1 LEPKEVNAMTETTL
15 TDPASSIPIKPGLV
29 RLFFP
34 GFLNTDWSA
43 AYLSAVDKVAQDIRI
58 ERESAMDH
66 FTIVHVTMMSIPHSE
81 VQALIA
87 ERFLSALRDEI
98 ADTFDLKLH
107 LKFVEAGAR
116 EIVAEYDFAQSKA
129 EVIEHVR
136 LALDRREGEIP
147 PDVVDHDAQLITWL
161 VICLNAR
168 RAKSL
173 GKHGDFY
180 ADILKKFEREEI
192 ICSLVKPSV
201 DQVKLIALLE
211 RPLDTIAASRPWAHP
226 LYS

>member
-1 LEPKEVNAMTETTL
+1 LEPKKVNAMTETTL

-34 GFLNTDWSA
+34 GFLNTDWSE
-43 AYLSAVDKVAQDIRI
+43 AYLRAVDKVARDIRI

-66 FTIVHVTMMSIPHSE
+66 FTIVHVTIMSILHSE
-81 VQALIA
+81 AQSRVA

-98 ADTFDLKLH
+98 VGAFDLKLD
-107 LKFVEAGAR
+107 LKFIEAGAR
-116 EIVAEYDFAQSKA
+116 EIVAEYDFAQSKTD
-129 EVIEHVR
+129 VIEHVR
-136 LALDRREGEIP
+136 LALGRGEGEIP
-147 PDVVDHDAQLITWL
+147 PDVVHHDAQLITWL
-161 VICLNAR
+161 VICFNAR

-173 GKHGDFY
+173 GKRADVY
-180 ADILKKFEREEI
+180 ADILEKFEREEI
-192 ICSLVKPSV
+192 ICSLLKRSL